1 MIIYYFLIGAFVR
14 RWFGGALENIPV
26 LKNRAL
32 QTGVMVGVFLGIYC
46 TDWQNWFWPLVI
58 SLWLQ
63 FEFWSRGHGC
73 CFDLGNG
80 GYPGEE
86 TIKRYNERWYHKPC
100 DWLAKKRFFSFYS
113 VRYDFMYMTLRYTCP
128 MIPLMF
134 LDWRYFLV
142 GNAAAPIYLF
152 CWDLYNSDLWPSKLP
167 AWANSPTKWAEMI
180 YGGVVYA
187 SCYAL
192 GGLN

>member
-1 MIIYYFLIGAFVR
+1 MIIYYFLIGAFAR

-32 QTGVMVGVFLGIYC
+32 QTGVMVGLFLGIYC
-46 TDWQNWFWPLVI
+46 TDWQNWFWPLII

-80 GYPGEE
+80 GYPSEE

-100 DWLAKKRFFSFYS
+100 DWLAKKGFSAFIRF
-113 VRYDFMYMTLRYTCP
+113 V
-128 MIPLMF
+128 MILC
-134 LDWRYFLV
+134 
-142 GNAAAPIYLF
+142 I
-152 CWDLYNSDLWPSKLP
+152 
-167 AWANSPTKWAEMI
+167 
-180 YGGVVYA
+180 
-187 SCYAL
+187 
-192 GGLN
+192 